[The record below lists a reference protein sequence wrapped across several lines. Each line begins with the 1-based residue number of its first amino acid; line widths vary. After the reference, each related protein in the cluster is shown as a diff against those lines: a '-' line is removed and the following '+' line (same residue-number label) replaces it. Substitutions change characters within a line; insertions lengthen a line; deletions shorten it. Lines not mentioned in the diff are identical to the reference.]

1 MIGIKDIENLE
12 STLPEDPGP
21 GVIDRTAR
29 ELESFSYEP
38 ILIIPVEGFLR
49 MGKGDFIGQC
59 YSVLALSD
67 DDVAHLPVAYTQDPD
82 RIRQDQL
89 RLLISQFDLL
99 VRLRRDE
106 PEAWDE
112 VHELYEDD

>member
-1 MIGIKDIENLE
+1 MIGRTDIENLE

-21 GVIDRTAR
+21 GLIERTAR
-29 ELESFSYEP
+29 ELESLSYEP
-38 ILIIPVEGFLR
+38 LLIIPVDGFIR
-49 MGKGDFIGQC
+49 MGREDFLQQC
-59 YSVLALSD
+59 RFVLTLSD
-67 DDVAHLPVAYTQDPD
+67 AEVADLPVAYTQDPE

-89 RLLISQFDLL
+89 RLLVSQYDLL

>member
-1 MIGIKDIENLE
+1 MIGRRDIENLE
-12 STLPEDPGP
+12 AALPADPAQE
-21 GVIDRTAR
+21 VIDRTAR
-29 ELESFSYEP
+29 ELESYSYEP
-38 ILIIPVEGFLR
+38 LLIIPVEGFTRL
-49 MGKGDFIGQC
+49 GKRDFISHC
-59 YSVLALSD
+59 YDVLALSD
-67 DDVAHLPVAYTQDPD
+67 HDVAELPVAYTQDPD

-89 RLLISQFDLL
+89 RLLISQYDLL